1 MVSGFVRYSPSA
13 GGCAIILFDLF
24 IVGFGNYVLGYNG
37 IGQSCGLSAN
47 WVVYVHIF
55 VFFQCLS

>member
-1 MVSGFVRYSPSA
+1 MVSGFVRCSSA

-24 IVGFGNYVLGYNG
+24 IVDFGNYVLGYNG
-37 IGQSCGLSAN
+37 IGQSYGLSAN

-55 VFFQCLS
+55 VFTQCLS